1 MSFGIK
7 GRFDGFEEEVE
18 EAITEA
24 VEGEQRSESKLSGLQ
39 QKAIKQKVVS
49 IVERRLNG
57 DPEADA
63 GASKAAIAK
72 SSGEGGGGSGLV
84 SSEDRAAAI
93 ERACGPD
100 GGSDGVAAQKSAD
113 PEWDTNTGV
122 RRRLK
127 LLKGDREPRTAGER
141 RIADATGEERER
153 IVSMLENEVG
163 GTAAAVKRANDD
175 AGDRHSGG
183 SAFKQPTGD
192 VAPAG
197 SPYAAKQR
205 DEE

>member
-1 MSFGIK
+1 M
-7 GRFDGFEEEVE
+7 RPAVENRLDEFEES
-18 EAITEA
+18 ITEQ
-24 VEGEQRSESKLSGLQ
+24 VENAAAAEAAAKSAAKATKKLAE
-39 QKAIKQKVVS
+39 KAE
-49 IVERRLNG
+49 ER
-57 DPEADA
+57 
-63 GASKAAIAK
+63 KAAKAAVAK

-100 GGSDGVAAQKSAD
+100 GGNDGVAAQKSAD

-122 RRRLK
+122 RQHLK
-127 LLKGDREPRTAGER
+127 LLKGEREPRTAGER
-141 RIADATGEERER
+141 RIADATGEERDR
-153 IVSMLENEVG
+153 IISMLENEVG
-163 GTAAAVKRANDD
+163 GTAAAVKRASDD
-175 AGDRHSGG
+175 AGDRHSSG